1 MLPMH
6 LVAAS
11 EKKNAVKALGNAKHA
26 LHRGRLAKAMA
37 SMHTA
42 TKAIRIARRATHR
55 MKAWVREHWTYTK
68 RMQQARR
75 AARRWMARVED
86 ERERVNYWRMRSAA
100 EHWNRQRIRWERL
113 RREEAQQWRQH
124 YGSDVS
130 TDEGL
135 CTTELGPPSTTHRG
149 PSSTDPSDMSD

>member
-1 MLPMH
+1 MH

-55 MKAWVREHWTYTK
+55 MKAWVRPHWTCKK
-68 RMQQARR
+68 RGGSKPCGGHDVGWRG
-75 AARRWMARVED
+75 
-86 ERERVNYWRMRSAA
+86 WRM
-100 EHWNRQRIRWERL
+100 NGNGRII
-113 RREEAQQWRQH
+113 
-124 YGSDVS
+124 G
-130 TDEGL
+130 G
-135 CTTELGPPSTTHRG
+135 
-149 PSSTDPSDMSD
+149 